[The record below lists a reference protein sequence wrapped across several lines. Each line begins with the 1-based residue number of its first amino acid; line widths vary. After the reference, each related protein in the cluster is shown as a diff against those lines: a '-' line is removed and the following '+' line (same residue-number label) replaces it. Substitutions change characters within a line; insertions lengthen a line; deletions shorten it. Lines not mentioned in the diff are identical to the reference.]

1 MVAPVNGGSRS
12 TSTAKT
18 SQAEATPSDPKAEQA
33 KQQAI
38 IDDIGKKP
46 ETKLTTEDRA
56 KYADAVG
63 TNQVLQNQP
72 FLSFFSKSTTESLTK
87 KLDADVAKYTKENP
101 KASLKDIESHVK
113 DRFKAQMFSAVV
125 AQKGVDMAIANLKK
139 QLQKIRDGFDE

>member
-1 MVAPVNGGSRS
+1 MVAPVNGGSRP

-18 SQAEATPSDPKAEQA
+18 SQAEATPSDPKAERA

-38 IDDIGKKP
+38 MDDISKKP
-46 ETKLTTEDRA
+46 ADKLTSEDRA

-63 TNQVLQNQP
+63 TDKVLENQA
-72 FLSFFSKSTTESLTK
+72 FLGFFSKSTTETLTK
-87 KLDADVAKYTKENP
+87 KLDADVAAYTKNNP
-101 KASLKDIESHVK
+101 NASLDDIKKHVT

-139 QLQKIRDGFDE
+139 QLQKARDGFDE